1 MSSIN
6 SLPHKIL
13 RNIFEFCSTEDLFN
27 IMPVSTLWKAT
38 ASQVVAHSFITK
50 DLVMWVDQEGR
61 IWPIVIN
68 MLLQYS
74 LLTWYVS
81 YVLRPPFKLR
91 EQKSDTLDIY
101 NLMFGLKRPCLR
113 LITVGDDNQWDY
125 LEKAGPISLKHTGK
139 KTMLASDHSS
149 ADKTFH
155 QWRFTYNIEYL
166 YRKNRKI
173 DGERVFVPEI
183 FECSLS
189 FLNPRRAHRTK
200 LTWYVKKHIK
210 NIDPTASKTARRTK
224 IHGEVSPAEWHNFFE
239 QHSNEVGPQILTK
252 FNIVQTGFCGLSQ
265 KQFVLHPSS
274 NAWLPLCKLRRAL
287 IRALN
292 LICNKAYP
300 TDLQHAGYSTNAKK
314 KNEIDSNAPT
324 AGSSHI
330 FTAAS
335 TCADNHTELLVKER
349 TVT

>member
-1 MSSIN
+1 M
-6 SLPHKIL
+6 
-13 RNIFEFCSTEDLFN
+13 
-27 IMPVSTLWKAT
+27 MGVSTMWKAT
-38 ASQVVAHSFITK
+38 ASQVVAHSFINK
-50 DLVMWVDQEGR
+50 NLVMWVDQEGHR
-61 IWPIVIN
+61 MCNPLWTFDSYN
-68 MLLQYS
+68 A
-74 LLTWYVS
+74 LTNV
-81 YVLRPPFKLR
+81 VRFKLR

-113 LITVGDDNQWDY
+113 LITIGDDNQWDY

-139 KTMLASDHSS
+139 KTMLASDLSS

-224 IHGEVSPAEWHNFFE
+224 IHGEVSPAEWHSFFE
-239 QHSNEVGPQILTK
+239 QHSNEAGPQM
-252 FNIVQTGFCGLSQ
+252 
-265 KQFVLHPSS
+265 FVH
-274 NAWLPLCKLRRAL
+274 
-287 IRALN
+287 
-292 LICNKAYP
+292 
-300 TDLQHAGYSTNAKK
+300 
-314 KNEIDSNAPT
+314 
-324 AGSSHI
+324 
-330 FTAAS
+330 
-335 TCADNHTELLVKER
+335 
-349 TVT
+349 